1 MVHIFPVLS
10 DFDSEYHPT
19 TIIHLAS
26 PTHSPHLDTKVEMS
40 AKIVSVMATITVTI
54 VVTAESKTEDA
65 HEAAAENGREKNQ
78 NILSEI
84 VGQGLILFSLSASF
98 DFSFCF
104 APIAGTVVEGQIQGM
119 VV

>member
-1 MVHIFPVLS
+1 
-10 DFDSEYHPT
+10 
-19 TIIHLAS
+19 
-26 PTHSPHLDTKVEMS
+26 MS

-84 VGQGLILFSLSASF
+84 VGQGLILFSLSASTF
-98 DFSFCF
+98 YFSFCF
-104 APIAGTVVEGQIQGM
+104 APIAGTVIEGQIQGM